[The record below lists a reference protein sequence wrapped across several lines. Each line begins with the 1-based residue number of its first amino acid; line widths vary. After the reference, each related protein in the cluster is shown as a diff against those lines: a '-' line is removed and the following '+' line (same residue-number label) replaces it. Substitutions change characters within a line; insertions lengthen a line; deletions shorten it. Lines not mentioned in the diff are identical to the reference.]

1 MSDRPFNVLFLCSG
15 NSARSIIGEA
25 IVNRDGRGAFRGYS
39 AGSMP
44 KGEVNPRTVA
54 LLAKLGYPVEDLRSK
69 SWDEFA
75 APGAPPLD
83 FVFTVCDDAAGEV
96 CPAWPGHP
104 MTAHWGIPDPA
115 ASTGS
120 DAEIALAFSEAYRV
134 LNNRITLFMSLPLVS
149 LDRLSLQH
157 KLDQIGRA
165 SAASETA

>member
-54 LLAKLGYPVEDLRSK
+54 LLAKLGYPVEDLRPK